1 MGPKKVLIA
10 VVAALC
16 GCTLLA
22 VAKVPVYSEGGVL
35 IDAKGMSLYTF
46 DRDPRGK
53 SACSGQCA
61 ASSPPLIAA
70 ADAKPA
76 GDYSL
81 VRRDDGAKQWAYKG
95 KPLYLGATDQK
106 PGDRTGDGFN
116 NVWRVAKP

>member
-10 VVAALC
+10 VLAALS

-22 VAKVPVYSEGGVL
+22 IARVPVHNEDGVL
-35 IDAKGMSLYTF
+35 TDAKGMTLYTF

-61 ASSPPLIAA
+61 TNSPPLIAA
-70 ADAKPA
+70 AAAKPA

-81 VRRDDGAKQWAYKG
+81 VKRDDGTKQWAYKG
-95 KPLYLGATDQK
+95 KPLYLWATDEK